1 MSKTM
6 TRLILAG
13 YGGQGVLFMGKVLA
27 QAGMTS
33 GKQVSWIPSY
43 GPEMRGGTANCSV
56 VISAKKI
63 GSPTVGK
70 PDIAVVMNTAS
81 FERFIDTVVPGGS
94 LYVNSSIVV
103 ENPQIPSRKD
113 IQIIHV
119 PVNEMAHDLGNDQV
133 ANIIMLGA
141 MQAITPVVSEDA
153 FIQAMLELA
162 GKKPELADLNAR
174 ALKAGQD
181 FAQKRTENGVN

>member
-1 MSKTM
+1 MSRTM

-27 QAGMTS
+27 QAGMIA
-33 GKQVSWIPSY
+33 GRQVSWIPSY

-56 VISAKKI
+56 VISDKKI

-81 FERFIDTVVPGGS
+81 FERFVDAVVPGGT

-103 ENPQIPSRKD
+103 QNSQILTRED
-113 IQIIHV
+113 IQMIYI

-141 MQAITPVVSEDA
+141 MQAITPVVSDDA
-153 FIQAMLELA
+153 FKQAMRELA
-162 GKKPELADLNAR
+162 GKKPGLADLNSQ
-174 ALKAGQD
+174 ALKAGED
-181 FAQKRTENGVN
+181 FAQRLNLG

>member
-1 MSKTM
+1 MNKSM

-27 QAGMTS
+27 QAGMTA
-33 GKQVSWIPSY
+33 GKHVSWIPSY

-56 VISAKKI
+56 VISDKKI

-70 PDIAVVMNTAS
+70 PDIAIVMNTAS
-81 FERFIDTVVPGGS
+81 FERFVDTVIPGGT

-103 ENPQIPSRKD
+103 ENQQIPSRED
-113 IQIIHV
+113 IQIIYV

-141 MQAITPVVSEDA
+141 LQAITPVVSDDV
-153 FIQAMLELA
+153 FNKAMQELA
-162 GKKPELADLNAR
+162 GKKPGLAELNAQ
-174 ALKAGQD
+174 ALKAGED
-181 FAQKRTENGVN
+181 FAEKWNL